1 MFNLKFCSWLDL
13 SRWLLVLEA
22 TALPTEPQPLPN
34 PKWISKQ
41 GKFLNDFHKLRVSCR
56 SKGEPSCKYLLAS
69 SVTRSGD
76 LLDFGQLLNA
86 FGNTLFAQISHI
98 LKEFL

>member
-1 MFNLKFCSWLDL
+1 MLYLIYPIRWYREL
-13 SRWLLVLEA
+13 S
-22 TALPTEPQPLPN
+22 T
-34 PKWISKQ
+34 
-41 GKFLNDFHKLRVSCR
+41 
-56 SKGEPSCKYLLAS
+56 

-86 FGNTLFAQISHI
+86 FGNTLFAQISQI